1 MTHHGQHQDSDSK
14 SESGSEARRVA
25 IPGELLDDTGRLKAG
40 PGTYFFGKNI
50 FAARLG
56 LVAERNGTIGVIAL
70 SGIYSPRAGDLVIG
84 IVTEVGPSNWM
95 TDINAPYPAPMHSSE
110 TPWKIEFGETAEY
123 LRPGDAIL
131 CKVLFVDES
140 KKVQVT
146 MKEPNLRKLQ
156 GGQVI
161 EVSPAKVARI
171 IGKNGSMMQL
181 IKKYTDAWT
190 FVGQNGRIWV
200 NGELPMI
207 QVAIDAIRLIESE
220 SHRSGLTER
229 VESFLKQRVGNPK
242 VPTTPRMERAEEV

>member
-1 MTHHGQHQDSDSK
+1 MAQQSQS
-14 SESGSEARRVA
+14 SGSEYERKLV
-25 IPGELLDDTGRLKAG
+25 IPGDVVDDSGRYKAG
-40 PGTYFFGKNI
+40 PGTYFLGKTI

-56 LVAERNGTIGVIAL
+56 LAVERGGTVGVIAL
-70 SGIYSPRAGDLVIG
+70 SGVYSPRPADLVIG

-110 TPWKIEFGETAEY
+110 TPWKIEFGETAQY

-131 CKVLFVDES
+131 CKILFVDEN

-146 MKEPNLRKLQ
+146 MREPNLRKLQ
-156 GGQVI
+156 GGQII

-200 NGELPMI
+200 NGDLPMI
-207 QVAIDAIRLIESE
+207 QVVIDAIRLIEAE

-229 VESFLKQRVGNPK
+229 VEAFLKERVGQPK
-242 VPTTPRMERAEEV
+242 VPTTPRMEQAEA

>member
-1 MTHHGQHQDSDSK
+1 MTPPEQRSPEGSDTN
-14 SESGSEARRVA
+14 RRLA
-25 IPGELLDDTGRLKAG
+25 IPGDLLDDTGRLKAG
-40 PGTYFFGKNI
+40 PGTYFMGKSI
-50 FAARLG
+50 YAARLG
-56 LVAERNGTIGVIAL
+56 MAVERNGTVGVIAL
-70 SGIYSPRAGDLVIG
+70 SGVYSPRAGDLVIG
-84 IVTEVGPSNWM
+84 VIMEVGPSNWM

-123 LRPGDAIL
+123 LKPRDAIL

-181 IKKYTDAWT
+181 VKKYTDAWT
-190 FVGQNGRIWV
+190 FVGQNGRIWI

-207 QVAIDAIRLIESE
+207 QVAINAIRLIEEE

-229 VESFLKQRVGNPK
+229 VESFLREKVGEPK
-242 VPTTPRMERAEEV
+242 VPTTPRMEQAEA

>member
-1 MTHHGQHQDSDSK
+1 V
-14 SESGSEARRVA
+14 SEESQPGDVNRRLV
-25 IPGELLDDTGRLKAG
+25 IPGELLDDAGRLKAG
-40 PGTYFFGKNI
+40 PGTYFMGPNI

-56 LVAERNGTIGVIAL
+56 MAVERNGTVGVIAL
-70 SGIYSPRAGDLVIG
+70 SGVYSPRTGDLVIG
-84 IVTEVGPSNWM
+84 VVMEVGPSNWL

-123 LRPGDAIL
+123 LKPGDAIL
-131 CKVLFVDES
+131 CKVLFVDEN

-156 GGQVI
+156 GGQIV

-207 QVAIDAIRLIESE
+207 QVAIDAIRLIEAE
-220 SHRSGLTER
+220 SHTQGLTER
-229 VESFLKQRVGNPK
+229 VDAFLKQRVGEPK
-242 VPTTPRMERAEEV
+242 VPTTPRMEQAEV

>member
-1 MTHHGQHQDSDSK
+1 MTPESDSELRK
-14 SESGSEARRVA
+14 LV
-25 IPGELLDDTGRLKAG
+25 IPGDVVDDTGRFKAG
-40 PGTYFFGKNI
+40 PFTYFIGKSI
-50 FAARLG
+50 HAARLG
-56 LVAERNGTIGVIAL
+56 LAVERNGTVGIIPL
-70 SGIYSPRAGDLVIG
+70 SGVYSPRTADLVIG
-84 IVTEVGPSNWM
+84 VIMEVGPSNWM

-123 LRPGDAIL
+123 LKPGDAIL
-131 CKVLFVDES
+131 CKVLFVDEA

-156 GGQVI
+156 GGQII

-207 QVAIDAIRLIESE
+207 QVAIDAIRLIETE
-220 SHRSGLTER
+220 SHRTGLTER
-229 VESFLKQRVGNPK
+229 VEAFLKQRVGEPK
-242 VPTTPRMERAEEV
+242 VPTTPRMEHAEV

>member
-1 MTHHGQHQDSDSK
+1 VTR
-14 SESGSEARRVA
+14 SEPNSPQATETNRRLA
-25 IPGELLDDTGRLKAG
+25 IPGDLLDDTGKLKAG
-40 PGTYFFGKNI
+40 PGTYFMGRNI
-50 FAARLG
+50 YAARLG
-56 LVAERNGTIGVIAL
+56 MAVERNGTVGVIAL
-70 SGIYSPRAGDLVIG
+70 SGVYSPRANDLVIG
-84 IVTEVGPSNWM
+84 VIMEVGPSNWM

-123 LRPGDAIL
+123 LKPGDAIL
-131 CKVLFVDES
+131 CKVLFVDEA

-156 GGQVI
+156 GGQII

-171 IGKNGSMMQL
+171 IGKSGSMMQL

-229 VESFLKQRVGNPK
+229 VEAFLRERVGEPKPQTNQRV
-242 VPTTPRMERAEEV
+242 EQAEV